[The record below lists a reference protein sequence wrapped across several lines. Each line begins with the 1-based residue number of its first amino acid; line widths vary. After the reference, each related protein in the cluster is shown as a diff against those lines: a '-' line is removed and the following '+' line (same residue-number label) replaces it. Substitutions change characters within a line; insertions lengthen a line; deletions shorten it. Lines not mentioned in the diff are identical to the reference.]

1 MAGADSLVG
10 GVCHFR
16 VQVWLCKTQ
25 CSQPS
30 FPRHTHTGAHPKAPD
45 YLHRHLACSS
55 SAAKEVGMAG
65 AGSLVGGVCHFRVQ
79 VWFSNPKCSQPTLP
93 QAYPHWSTP
102 KDSSLFKQTPGM
114 IKLCRKGGGDGWS
127 RQFGGGCI
135 PLTGAGVV
143 QQPPVLSSLT
153 LSRIPTLEHT
163 QRILIIQTDTWY
175 AQALQQRR
183 WGWLEQAV

>member
-1 MAGADSLVG
+1 
-10 GVCHFR
+10 
-16 VQVWLCKTQ
+16 
-25 CSQPS
+25 
-30 FPRHTHTGAHPKAPD
+30 
-45 YLHRHLACSS
+45 
-55 SAAKEVGMAG
+55 
-65 AGSLVGGVCHFRVQ
+65 LVGGVCHFRVQ

-93 QAYPHWSTP
+93 QAYPQWSTP

-114 IKLCRKGGGDGWS
+114 LKLCRKGGGDGWS
-127 RQFGGGCI
+127 RQFGWGCI

-163 QRILIIQTDTWY
+163 QRILIIHTDTCHAQALQQRMVDGWSRQFGGGCMPLKGVGLEKRTPALSALTPSGIPTLEQTQILLIIYTDTWN

-183 WGWLEQAV
+183 